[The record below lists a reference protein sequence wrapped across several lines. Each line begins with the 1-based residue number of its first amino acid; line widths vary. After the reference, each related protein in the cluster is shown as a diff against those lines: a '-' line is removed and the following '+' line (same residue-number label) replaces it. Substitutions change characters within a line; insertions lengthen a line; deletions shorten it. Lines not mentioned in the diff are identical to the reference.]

1 MRRFWA
7 FACLALLAALT
18 LLGGTAS
25 ALAQQDQP
33 PAAPQ
38 NLTMFTL
45 YPAQELALG
54 EDATLSL
61 KLRGGTAPQLV
72 RLSVE
77 NLPNGWTTTFRGERL
92 SVSQPRS
99 CKWGLARWPTGAWK
113 PSRAAC
119 ASGWAWPRYCS
130 SAPS

>member
-1 MRRFWA
+1 MIETHKVHNTDAQKEDGMRRLWA
-7 FACLALLAALT
+7 FACLALLATLT
-18 LLGGTAS
+18 MLGGTAP

-54 EDATLSL
+54 EDATLTL

-77 NLPNGWTTTFRGERL
+77 NLPSGWTTT
-92 SVSQPRS
+92 
-99 CKWGLARWPTGAWK
+99 
-113 PSRAAC
+113 
-119 ASGWAWPRYCS
+119 
-130 SAPS
+130 